1 MLVGILRV
9 SFFVLFD
16 ETFGIPD
23 PGVLDNN
30 GIFQLVEHPFSL
42 DRNNTTVIASN
53 VLVETFRQRLILFEI
68 ILLFKFDAFLN
79 YVQFDYYN
87 NWF

>member
-1 MLVGILRV
+1 ML
-9 SFFVLFD
+9 D
-16 ETFGIPD
+16 D
-23 PGVLDNN
+23 N

-42 DRNNTTVIASN
+42 DRNSTTVIASN